1 MKVSRVAGALG
12 AEVTGIDVSASL
24 ADGSLGVI
32 RDLLNEH
39 EVLFF
44 RDQCIAPSEQRDMA
58 RLFGPLQT
66 HPAYGTVDGLP
77 EVMLL
82 ESTEAKPSKIEIW
95 HSDMTF
101 RQHPPSVTVL
111 KGVTIPPVGG
121 DTLFASMTA
130 AYDGLSAGMK
140 AYLEPLVAVHDFSQ
154 GFKESLSEP
163 GGRERLAEALSD
175 NPPVRHKVIQTHP
188 ETGKS
193 VIFVNALFTSHIED
207 ISPLESSGVLNFLYQ
222 HCVLPEYTCR
232 FKWAVDS
239 LVLWDNRSTQHKPI
253 NDFLPASR
261 ALHRVVSEGDLPY

>member
-12 AEVTGIDVSASL
+12 AEVTDIDVSASL
-24 ADGSLGVI
+24 EDGSIEVI

-44 RDQCIAPSEQRDMA
+44 RDQRIVPTEHRDMA
-58 RLFGPLQT
+58 RPFGPLQT

-82 ESTEAKPSKIEIW
+82 ESNEAKPSKIEVW

-121 DTLFASMTA
+121 DTLFASMTS

-140 AYLEPLVAVHDFSQ
+140 AYLEPLVAIHDFSQ
-154 GFKESLSEP
+154 GFKESLAEP
-163 GGRERLAEALSD
+163 GGRERLAGALAD
-175 NPPVRHKVIQTHP
+175 NPPVRHKIIQTHP
-188 ETGKS
+188 ETGKK
-193 VIFVNALFTSHIED
+193 VIFVNALFTSHIEGV
-207 ISPLESSGVLNFLYQ
+207 SPLESSEVLKFLYQ
-222 HCVLPEYTCR
+222 HCVLPEYTFR
-232 FKWAVDS
+232 FNWAVDS
-239 LVLWDNRSTQHKPI
+239 L
-253 NDFLPASR
+253 
-261 ALHRVVSEGDLPY
+261 